1 MKTSAINWIREEEA
15 MKMLNYSKSSLR
27 IFTRN
32 EKRKKLDIRTR
43 KLNHKTVIYSKTDIE
58 QFINQ

>member
-1 MKTSAINWIREEEA
+1 MSKQNINWISEEEA
-15 MKMLNYSKSSLR
+15 MKILGYSKSSLR

-43 KLNHKTVIYSKTDIE
+43 KLNHRKILYSGTDINS
-58 QFINQ
+58 FINS